1 MFYPLVENMS
11 LTEKINEI
19 ENFLKYVF
27 EDLFNIETN
36 VLELMIVD
44 SIVFGDEFRI
54 KLMEMLFE

>member
-1 MFYPLVENMS
+1 MFYPLIENLS
-11 LTEKINEI
+11 LTEKITEI

-36 VLELMIVD
+36 LLELMIVD
-44 SIVFGDEFRI
+44 SVIFSDEFRI